1 MGEYMLDSKGFDLW
15 ADNYDKSV
23 GVSNE
28 DGIYPFAGYK
38 IILNEIY
45 NRVLNSFAKTILDIG
60 FGTGTLTTKLYEQ
73 GCIIYGQ
80 DFSDRMIE
88 IAQEKM
94 PTAKLFQGD
103 FSNGLERPLLLNK
116 YDAIITTYS
125 LHHLTDTQKVNFIK
139 SLLMLLND
147 RGCLYIGDVAFD
159 TRTSLQ
165 KCKEEVGYEW
175 DDDEI
180 YFVIDE
186 LKLHF
191 PTMNFDK
198 IFNCSGIIS
207 LQR

>member
-1 MGEYMLDSKGFDLW
+1 MLSSKGFDLW

-23 GVSNE
+23 GVSDE

-103 FSNGLERPLLLNK
+103 FSDGLERPLLLNK
-116 YDAIITTYS
+116 YDAIIATYS
-125 LHHLTDTQKVNFIK
+125 K
-139 SLLMLLND
+139 S
-147 RGCLYIGDVAFD
+147 
-159 TRTSLQ
+159 
-165 KCKEEVGYEW
+165 
-175 DDDEI
+175 
-180 YFVIDE
+180 
-186 LKLHF
+186 
-191 PTMNFDK
+191 
-198 IFNCSGIIS
+198 
-207 LQR
+207 